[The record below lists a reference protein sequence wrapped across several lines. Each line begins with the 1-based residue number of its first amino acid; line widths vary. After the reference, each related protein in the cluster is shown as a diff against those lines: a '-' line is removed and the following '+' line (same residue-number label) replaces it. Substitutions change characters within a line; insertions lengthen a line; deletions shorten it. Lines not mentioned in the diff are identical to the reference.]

1 MQISTIIQQSCN
13 DLVVAGITDSP
24 KLDVELLLAHAINKT
39 RTYLFTWPEKTIS
52 SDEFK
57 KFQILFSQ
65 RLVGKPIAYIL
76 ASKEFWGLNFNVN
89 QHTLIPR
96 PDTEI
101 LVEET
106 LQKAKN
112 RQGWPP
118 HIEILDLGTGSGA
131 IICALKHELPQANAT
146 AVDFQAEALAI
157 AKQNALNL
165 QLNIQFKQSD
175 WLSVFNTEKFHIIVS
190 NPPYI
195 EETDPHLQQG
205 DVRFEP
211 SSALSAKQ
219 NGLADIINI
228 VKQAKNFLHPTGWL
242 LIEHGYNQAEQVQT
256 IFQQSGYNEIETRK
270 DYNQQPRIT
279 FGKK

>member
-39 RTYLFTWPEKTIS
+39 RTYLFTWPERTIS

-65 RLVGKPIAYIL
+65 RLLGKPIAYIL

-112 RQGWPP
+112 RQGWSP

-165 QLNIQFKQSD
+165 QLKINFKQSD
-175 WLSVFNTEKFHIIVS
+175 WFSIFNTERFHLIVS

-205 DVRFEP
+205 DVSFEP
-211 SSALSAKQ
+211 LSALSAKQ

>member
-211 SSALSAKQ
+211 LSALSAKQ

-242 LIEHGYNQAEQVQT
+242 LIEHGYNQAEQVQN
-256 IFQQSGYNEIETRK
+256 IFQQAGYNEIETRK

>member
-39 RTYLFTWPEKTIS
+39 RTYLFTWPERTIS

-57 KFQILFSQ
+57 KFQTLFSQ

-112 RQGWPP
+112 RQGCPP

-242 LIEHGYNQAEQVQT
+242 LIEHGYNQAEQVQN
-256 IFQQSGYNEIETRK
+256 IFQQAGYNEIETKK
-270 DYNQQPRIT
+270 DYSNQPRIT
-279 FGKK
+279 FGKR

>member
-175 WLSVFNTEKFHIIVS
+175 WFSIFNTERFHLIVS

-256 IFQQSGYNEIETRK
+256 IFQQAGYNEIETKK
-270 DYNQQPRIT
+270 DYSNQPRIT
-279 FGKK
+279 FGKR

>member
-39 RTYLFTWPEKTIS
+39 RTYLFTWPERTIS

-175 WLSVFNTEKFHIIVS
+175 WLSVFNTEKFHLIVS

-211 SSALSAKQ
+211 LSALSAKQ

-242 LIEHGYNQAEQVQT
+242 LIEHGYNQAEQVQN
-256 IFQQSGYNEIETRK
+256 IFQQAGYNEIETRK

>member
-1 MQISTIIQQSCN
+1 
-13 DLVVAGITDSP
+13 
-24 KLDVELLLAHAINKT
+24 
-39 RTYLFTWPEKTIS
+39 
-52 SDEFK
+52 
-57 KFQILFSQ
+57 
-65 RLVGKPIAYIL
+65 
-76 ASKEFWGLNFNVN
+76 
-89 QHTLIPR
+89 
-96 PDTEI
+96 

-175 WLSVFNTEKFHIIVS
+175 WFSIFNTERFHLIVS

-242 LIEHGYNQAEQVQT
+242 LIEHGYNQAEQVQN
-256 IFQQSGYNEIETRK
+256 IFQQAGYNEIETKK
-270 DYNQQPRIT
+270 DYSNQPRIT
-279 FGKK
+279 FGKR

>member
-1 MQISTIIQQSCN
+1 VQISTIIQQSCN

-211 SSALSAKQ
+211 LSALSAKQ

>member
-175 WLSVFNTEKFHIIVS
+175 WFSIFNTERFHLIVS

-211 SSALSAKQ
+211 LSALSAKQ

>member
-39 RTYLFTWPEKTIS
+39 RTYLFTWPERTIS

-65 RLVGKPIAYIL
+65 RLLGKPIAYIL

-112 RQGWPP
+112 RQGCPP
-118 HIEILDLGTGSGA
+118 HIEILDLKTNNQTTG
-131 IICALKHELPQANAT
+131 
-146 AVDFQAEALAI
+146 
-157 AKQNALNL
+157 
-165 QLNIQFKQSD
+165 
-175 WLSVFNTEKFHIIVS
+175 
-190 NPPYI
+190 
-195 EETDPHLQQG
+195 
-205 DVRFEP
+205 
-211 SSALSAKQ
+211 
-219 NGLADIINI
+219 
-228 VKQAKNFLHPTGWL
+228 
-242 LIEHGYNQAEQVQT
+242 
-256 IFQQSGYNEIETRK
+256 
-270 DYNQQPRIT
+270 
-279 FGKK
+279 

>member
-211 SSALSAKQ
+211 LSALSAKQ

>member
-211 SSALSAKQ
+211 LSALSAKQ

-256 IFQQSGYNEIETRK
+256 IFQQAGYNEIETKK
-270 DYNQQPRIT
+270 DYSNQPRIT

>member
-205 DVRFEP
+205 DV
-211 SSALSAKQ
+211 
-219 NGLADIINI
+219 
-228 VKQAKNFLHPTGWL
+228 
-242 LIEHGYNQAEQVQT
+242 
-256 IFQQSGYNEIETRK
+256 
-270 DYNQQPRIT
+270 
-279 FGKK
+279 

>member
-1 MQISTIIQQSCN
+1 VQISTIIQQSCN

>member
-211 SSALSAKQ
+211 FSALSAKQ